1 MLVRSWNIMS
11 GWTKHTTVHEF
22 NALFPGLSKF
32 NFLNR
37 GETDLWKE
45 TSDYIVITSLF
56 QITYLEVGDRT
67 SGSTNRYRSVTI
79 ETALRSL
86 LWSAESLDSNSQWGK
101 RQRLMVHLDSPLNL
115 QCYLLYHHSQVSWL
129 ALSHIQESKMSN
141 PFRSTSTLYALF
153 YALTDQIVFLQ
164 GICAVK
170 YLLGNSSVVLVLLPL
185 LLSGRNS
192 PMHNSKLDM
201 GDLILIQILVHSP
214 C

>member
-1 MLVRSWNIMS
+1 MSFWPGVNSRALVLVRSWNIMS

-45 TSDYIVITSLF
+45 TSDYTVITSLF

-67 SGSTNRYRSVTI
+67 SGSANRYRSVTT

-86 LWSAESLDSNSQWGK
+86 LWSAESLDGNSQWGK

-115 QCYLLYHHSQVSWL
+115 QCYLLYHHSQVSQYCVSRVMYRIFL
-129 ALSHIQESKMSN
+129 CTLTGFDCN
-141 PFRSTSTLYALF
+141 PPSTLKATVELS
-153 YALTDQIVFLQ
+153 LTAPGQRLKVNGGTCFFLV
-164 GICAVK
+164 C
-170 YLLGNSSVVLVLLPL
+170 SE
-185 LLSGRNS
+185 LS
-192 PMHNSKLDM
+192 K
-201 GDLILIQILVHSP
+201 
-214 C
+214 

>member
-67 SGSTNRYRSVTI
+67 SGSANRYRSVTI

-115 QCYLLYHHSQVSWL
+115 QCYLLYHHSQVSQHCVSQVMYRIF
-129 ALSHIQESKMSN
+129 LSVHSQVLTAASICIESHSRTF
-141 PFRSTSTLYALF
+141 PDSTWSEIKGEWWHL
-153 YALTDQIVFLQ
+153 
-164 GICAVK
+164 
-170 YLLGNSSVVLVLLPL
+170 LLPCL
-185 LLSGRNS
+185 LWAIKVVVALLMPRT
-192 PMHNSKLDM
+192 SK
-201 GDLILIQILVHSP
+201 GGTH
-214 C
+214 CT